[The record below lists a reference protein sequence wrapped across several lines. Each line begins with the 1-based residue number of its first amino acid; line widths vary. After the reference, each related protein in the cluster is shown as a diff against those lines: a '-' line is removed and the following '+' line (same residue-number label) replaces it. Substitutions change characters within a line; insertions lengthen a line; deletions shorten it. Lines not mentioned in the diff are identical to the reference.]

1 VGGRVVYATDRFSNV
16 KYDPE
21 DAMLLSRNLCILP
34 VVAVLA
40 FSPQNA
46 ASAAESDSVDL
57 SNLASCYADGIDM
70 IGNGKTEAGAN
81 RWRQCFAEEL
91 KFTLTFGTSFSMTC
105 PGEKCPMPA
114 SMSGVDRR
122 VAAARNTYDRAGYTA
137 TSHHLTSI
145 GIEQSAPDHAR
156 VNAHL
161 QAWHV
166 RKDGA
171 TVLGL
176 GTWTVDARKTASGW
190 RIVEETLESPLRV
203 VIPRSE

>member
-1 VGGRVVYATDRFSNV
+1 
-16 KYDPE
+16 
-21 DAMLLSRNLCILP
+21 MLLSRNLGMLSIAAIF
-34 VVAVLA
+34 V
-40 FSPQNA
+40 FGTHNA
-46 ASAAESDSVDL
+46 ASAAESDSVEL

-70 IGNGKTEAGAN
+70 IGNGKSEAGAN
-81 RWRQCFAEEL
+81 RWRQCFAEDL
-91 KFTLTFGTSFSMTC
+91 KFTLTFGTAFSMTC

-145 GIEQSAPDHAR
+145 GIDQPAPDRAR

-176 GTWTVDARKTASGW
+176 GTWSVDARKTASGW

-203 VIPRSE
+203 VIPKSE

>member
-1 VGGRVVYATDRFSNV
+1 
-16 KYDPE
+16 
-21 DAMLLSRNLCILP
+21 MLPSRNLGLLSVAAI
-34 VVAVLA
+34 VV
-40 FSPQNA
+40 FGTPSA
-46 ASAAESDSVDL
+46 ASAAEPDSVEL
-57 SNLASCYADGIDM
+57 SNLAACYADGIDL
-70 IGNGKTEAGAN
+70 IGNGKSDAGAT
-81 RWRQCFAEEL
+81 RWRQCFAEDL
-91 KFTLTFGTSFSMTC
+91 KFTLTFGASFSMTC

-122 VAAARNTYDRAGYTA
+122 VAAARNTYERAGYVA

-145 GIEQSAPDHAR
+145 GIEQSAPDRAR

-176 GTWTVDARKTASGW
+176 GTWAVDARKTAAGW

-203 VIPRSE
+203 VMPKAE

>member
-1 VGGRVVYATDRFSNV
+1 
-16 KYDPE
+16 
-21 DAMLLSRNLCILP
+21 MLLSRNLGMLA
-34 VVAVLA
+34 VAAISV
-40 FSPQNA
+40 FSMHNP
-46 ASAAESDSVDL
+46 ASAAESDSVEL
-57 SNLASCYADGIDM
+57 SNLAACYADGIDM
-70 IGNGKTEAGAN
+70 IGNGKSEAGAN
-81 RWRQCFAEEL
+81 RWRQCFAEDL

-114 SMSGVDRR
+114 SMNGVDRR
-122 VAAARNTYDRAGYTA
+122 VAAARNTYERAGYVA

-145 GIEQSAPDHAR
+145 GIEQSAPDRAR

-166 RKDGA
+166 RKDGT

-176 GTWTVDARKTASGW
+176 GTWAVDARKTASGW

-203 VIPRSE
+203 VIPKSE

>member
-1 VGGRVVYATDRFSNV
+1 
-16 KYDPE
+16 
-21 DAMLLSRNLCILP
+21 MLSRNLGMPAIAAI
-34 VVAVLA
+34 VVLGTHH
-40 FSPQNA
+40 A
-46 ASAAESDSVDL
+46 AAAAEPDSVEL
-57 SNLASCYADGIDM
+57 TNLAACYADGIDM
-70 IGNGKTEAGAN
+70 IGNGKSDAGAS
-81 RWRQCFAEEL
+81 RWRQCFAEDL

-114 SMSGVDRR
+114 SMTGIDRR
-122 VAAARNTYDRAGYTA
+122 VAAARNTYERAGYVA

-145 GIEQSAPDHAR
+145 GIEQSAPDRAR

-176 GTWTVDARKTASGW
+176 GTWAVDARKTAAGW
-190 RIVEETLESPLRV
+190 RIVEESLESPLRV
-203 VIPRSE
+203 VMPKAE

>member
-1 VGGRVVYATDRFSNV
+1 
-16 KYDPE
+16 
-21 DAMLLSRNLCILP
+21 MLLSRNLGMLTIAAI
-34 VVAVLA
+34 VVLGAH
-40 FSPQNA
+40 NA
-46 ASAAESDSVDL
+46 ALAAESDSVEL
-57 SNLASCYADGIDM
+57 SNLAACYADGIDM
-70 IGNGKTEAGAN
+70 IGNGKTEAGAS
-81 RWRQCFAEEL
+81 RWRQCFAEDL
-91 KFTLTFGTSFSMTC
+91 KFTLTFGASFSMTC

-114 SMSGVDRR
+114 SMGGVDRR
-122 VAAARNTYDRAGYTA
+122 VAAARNTYERAGYVA

-145 GIEQSAPDHAR
+145 GIEQSAPDRAR

-176 GTWTVDARKTASGW
+176 GTWAVDARKTAAGW

-203 VIPRSE
+203 VIPKSE

>member
-1 VGGRVVYATDRFSNV
+1 V
-16 KYDPE
+16 
-21 DAMLLSRNLCILP
+21 LLSRNLGMLSVAALF
-34 VVAVLA
+34 VVGTHH
-40 FSPQNA
+40 A
-46 ASAAESDSVDL
+46 ASAAEPDSVEL
-57 SNLASCYADGIDM
+57 SNLAACYADGIDM
-70 IGNGKTEAGAN
+70 IGNGKSDAGAN
-81 RWRQCFAEEL
+81 RWRHCFAEDL

-114 SMSGVDRR
+114 SMSGLDRR
-122 VAAARNTYDRAGYTA
+122 VAAARNTYERAGYVA

-145 GIEQSAPDHAR
+145 VIEQSAPDRAC

-176 GTWTVDARKTASGW
+176 GTWAVDARKTTSGW
-190 RIVEETLESPLRV
+190 RIVEEMLESPLRV
-203 VIPRSE
+203 VIPKSE

>member
-1 VGGRVVYATDRFSNV
+1 
-16 KYDPE
+16 
-21 DAMLLSRNLCILP
+21 MLLSRTLSIMLI
-34 VVAVLA
+34 VAGLA
-40 FSPQNA
+40 FGSHYA

-70 IGNGKTEAGAN
+70 IGNGKSEAGAN
-81 RWRQCFAEEL
+81 RWRQCFAEDL
-91 KFTLTFGTSFSMTC
+91 KFTLTFGTTFSMTC

-114 SMSGVDRR
+114 SMSGVERR
-122 VAAARNTYDRAGYTA
+122 VAAARNTYDRASYVA

-145 GIEQSAPDHAR
+145 GIEQSAPDRAR

-176 GTWTVDARKTASGW
+176 GTWAVDARKAASGW

-203 VIPRSE
+203 VIPKSE

>member
-1 VGGRVVYATDRFSNV
+1 
-16 KYDPE
+16 
-21 DAMLLSRNLCILP
+21 MLLSRTFGILP
-34 VVAVLA
+34 IVATFVFGA
-40 FSPQNA
+40 HIA
-46 ASAAESDSVDL
+46 ASAAGPDSVAL

-70 IGNGKTEAGAN
+70 IGNGKTEAGAS
-81 RWRQCFAEEL
+81 RWRQCFAEDL

-145 GIEQSAPDHAR
+145 GIEQSAPDQAR

-166 RKDGA
+166 RKDGT

-176 GTWTVDARKTASGW
+176 GTWAVDARKTASGW

-203 VIPRSE
+203 VVPKSE

>member
-1 VGGRVVYATDRFSNV
+1 
-16 KYDPE
+16 
-21 DAMLLSRNLCILP
+21 MWLSRNLAMLSM
-34 VVAVLA
+34 AATFVLGTHH
-40 FSPQNA
+40 A
-46 ASAAESDSVDL
+46 ASAAEPDGVEL
-57 SNLASCYADGIDM
+57 SNLAACYADGIDL
-70 IGNGKTEAGAN
+70 IGNGKSDAGAT
-81 RWRQCFAEEL
+81 RWRQCFAEDL

-122 VAAARNTYDRAGYTA
+122 VAAARSTYDRAGYTA

-145 GIEQSAPDHAR
+145 GVEQSTPDRAR
-156 VNAHL
+156 VSAHL

-176 GTWTVDARKTASGW
+176 GTWTVDARKTAAGW

-203 VIPRSE
+203 VMPKAE

>member
-1 VGGRVVYATDRFSNV
+1 
-16 KYDPE
+16 
-21 DAMLLSRNLCILP
+21 MLLARNLGILSLVAA
-34 VVAVLA
+34 VV
-40 FSPQNA
+40 FGPQNSACA
-46 ASAAESDSVDL
+46 AGPDSVEL
-57 SNLASCYADGIDM
+57 SNLAACYSDGIDM

-81 RWRQCFAEEL
+81 RWRQCFAEDL
-91 KFTLTFGTSFSMTC
+91 KLTLTFGTSFSMTC
-105 PGEKCPMPA
+105 PGDKCPMPA

-122 VAAARNTYDRAGYTA
+122 VAAARSTYDRAGYTA

-145 GIEQSAPDHAR
+145 GIEQSAPDRAR

-176 GTWTVDARKTASGW
+176 GTWAIDARKTASGW

-203 VIPRSE
+203 VIPKSE

>member
-1 VGGRVVYATDRFSNV
+1 
-16 KYDPE
+16 
-21 DAMLLSRNLCILP
+21 MLSRNLGILSI
-34 VVAVLA
+34 VAAIV
-40 FSPQNA
+40 FGPQNSA
-46 ASAAESDSVDL
+46 FAAESDSVEL
-57 SNLASCYADGIDM
+57 SNLASCYADGIDL
-70 IGNGKTEAGAN
+70 IGNGKSDAGAN
-81 RWRQCFAEEL
+81 RWRECFAEDL

-122 VAAARNTYDRAGYTA
+122 VAAARNTYERAGYVA

-145 GIEQSAPDHAR
+145 GIEQSAPDRAR

-161 QAWHV
+161 QAWHI

-176 GTWTVDARKTASGW
+176 GTWAVEARKTASGW

-203 VIPRSE
+203 VMPKSE

>member
-1 VGGRVVYATDRFSNV
+1 
-16 KYDPE
+16 
-21 DAMLLSRNLCILP
+21 MLPSRNLGILP
-34 VVAVLA
+34 IVAA
-40 FSPQNA
+40 FVFGSHTA
-46 ASAAESDSVDL
+46 ASAAETDSIEL

-70 IGNGKTEAGAN
+70 ISSGKSEAGAS
-81 RWRQCFAEEL
+81 RWRQCFAEDL
-91 KFTLTFGTSFSMTC
+91 KFMLTFGTSFSMTC

-122 VAAARNTYDRAGYTA
+122 VAAARNTYDRAGYVA

-145 GIEQSAPDHAR
+145 GIEQSAPDRAH

-161 QAWHV
+161 QTWHV

-176 GTWTVDARKTASGW
+176 GIWAVEARKTASGW

-203 VIPRSE
+203 VIPKSE

>member
-1 VGGRVVYATDRFSNV
+1 
-16 KYDPE
+16 
-21 DAMLLSRNLCILP
+21 
-34 VVAVLA
+34 
-40 FSPQNA
+40 
-46 ASAAESDSVDL
+46 
-57 SNLASCYADGIDM
+57 
-70 IGNGKTEAGAN
+70 
-81 RWRQCFAEEL
+81 
-91 KFTLTFGTSFSMTC
+91 
-105 PGEKCPMPA
+105 MPA

-145 GIEQSAPDHAR
+145 GIEQSAPDRAR

-176 GTWTVDARKTASGW
+176 GTWAVDARKTASGW
-190 RIVEETLESPLRV
+190 RIVDETLESPLRV
-203 VIPRSE
+203 VIPKSE